1 MSLNEV
7 LQTIPPSASLN
18 LMAKVRDLKEKGED
32 IIGLAGGEPDFDT
45 PDKIRFRGMQS
56 IAEGNTHYA
65 VGIGVLPL
73 RERIAQKLREENGIE
88 CEASQIVVTPGGKYA
103 IYLAV
108 RALINSGEKVMILNP
123 AWVSYAPIV
132 QAAGGIPV
140 HVTLKYEENYII
152 TEELLENAYVEGT
165 KLLILNY
172 PNNPTGKILSE
183 SEADAIEAFVKRHSL
198 YVISDEV
205 YERIV
210 YDGKKTISVGS
221 RKEIADRVI
230 TVNGFSKSVAMTG
243 WRLGYLCAPKD
254 TMKPVSILHS
264 HTVTGVCTL
273 IQDAGIVALD
283 CTDEIEA
290 MRKVYEERRNT
301 FIGALNRIPGVT
313 AEYPEGAFYAWVKME
328 MDGMDSFQMAEYLLE
343 KAGVVGVPGASYGS
357 GGENCLRFSF
367 ANSMDE
373 LMEAVKRIDGAMR

>member
-264 HTVTGVCTL
+264 HTVTGVCTF